1 MTKSEHD
8 RILAL
13 LKAEYE
19 EDSWPGETW
28 EEVVDDDWVVNHKYE
43 YRNNVYYIPEHDV
56 HLMIC
61 ESRSGS
67 YFSDYDYGDNEYYLV
82 YPKEVIVK
90 KIEYFVIEVEPDL
103 ADPTIGEIMDAEDK
117 KNPVPFTK

>member
-19 EDSWPGETW
+19 EDDMPGENW
-28 EEVVDDDWVVNHKYE
+28 ETALDDDWVVNHKYE
-43 YRNNVYYIPEHDV
+43 YRSSVYYVPEHNV
-56 HLMIC
+56 HIMVC

-67 YFSDYDYGDNEYYLV
+67 YFSDYDYSDNDYYLV

-90 KIEYFVIEVEPDL
+90 KINYFDIELEADDV
-103 ADPTIGEIMDAEDK
+103 DPTTSEIMDAEDK